1 MKKRNIALALLV
13 LRAGPTHAQEAL
25 EIAPTSEAE
34 PVAQTTEV
42 SHSDLELG
50 TPDVERGIDLGFFSF
65 GASATGAALIATVIS
80 GSLALA
86 RRGEVDACIASP
98 YCAFTRN
105 FDPDRAAI
113 RDLSL
118 ITDALLITTGVLGA
132 TTFVLA
138 FLTDFGGPS
147 SSAIALHIQ
156 PNGFALSGSF

>member
-1 MKKRNIALALLV
+1 MKKRNTALALLV
-13 LRAGPTHAQEAL
+13 LWTSPTQAQTL
-25 EIAPTSEAE
+25 DIAPTSETE
-34 PVAQTTEV
+34 PGAQTTEARR
-42 SHSDLELG
+42 SDLEVG
-50 TPDVERGIDLGFFSF
+50 TSSDERGVDVGFFAV

-105 FDPDRAAI
+105 FDPDRVAI

-138 FLTDFGGPS
+138 FVTDFDGPS

-156 PNGFALSGSF
+156 PNGFALTGSF